1 MRKVLTMIGS
11 GVRIFSVLFALAA
24 LLTGSA
30 AAQNAAPALRSSV
43 TVTGGIVRIGD
54 LIENAGAVADV
65 AIFRSP
71 DLGTRGTVPTA
82 SIVDAIRQHQLVDI
96 DTRGLAEVIVTRASR
111 AIQAQDISA
120 TIAQALAA
128 QYGIGDAQNIS
139 VYFDRDVHALQVE
152 TNATGDLQV
161 LNLTYD
167 PHSTRFDVTLDL
179 PSSAELHRQPARFT
193 GTALE
198 TVAAVTVD
206 HPVERG
212 TLLKESDL
220 TVLRRPK
227 SEGGTISSIA
237 QVVGLAARHELRPD
251 QPLHAADL
259 IKPDIVQHND
269 TVAIIYQAPGIV
281 LTLRGQA
288 QAGGAIGD
296 TIGVLNV
303 ESKRIVQGVITAP
316 GRVTVNAVT
325 TRVVDNSPAQM
336 VVSPPAAAE

>member
-1 MRKVLTMIGS
+1 MRKVLTMISFGI
-11 GVRIFSVLFALAA
+11 RIFSLLFALAA

-30 AAQNAAPALRSSV
+30 AAQDAAPALRATV

-54 LIENAGAVADV
+54 LIDNAGAVADV

-71 DLGTRGTVPTA
+71 DLGTRGAVSTA
-82 SIVDAIRQHQLVDI
+82 SIVAAIRQHQLVDI

-120 TIAQALAA
+120 TIAQAIAA
-128 QYGIGDAQNIS
+128 QFGIADAQNIS
-139 VYFDRDVHALQVE
+139 VYFDRDVRTLQVE
-152 TNATGDLQV
+152 ADATGDLQV

-198 TVAAVTVD
+198 TVAVVSVE

-212 TLLKESDL
+212 ALLKESDL

-227 SEGGTISSIA
+227 SEGGGISSIA
-237 QVVGLAARHELRPD
+237 QVVGLATRRELRPD

-259 IKPDIVQHND
+259 TKPDIIQRND

-303 ESKRIVQGVITAP
+303 DSKRIVQGVITAP
-316 GRVTVNAVT
+316 GRVTVSAVT
-325 TRVVDNSPAQM
+325 TRMVDNSPAQM
-336 VVSPPAAAE
+336 VMSPPAAAE